1 MSVIQSIRERY
12 AKWAVIA
19 IALALLGFIL
29 TDYFQAKN
37 RMGPGNSTMLGSVN
51 GKKID
56 YINFETKLKARD
68 EQQQAAAQQQ
78 QQEYTE
84 AQKHQT
90 AEGLWNQEVEEIIM
104 TDQFKKVGIDV
115 GKKEFNDYL
124 FGQNPPQDLKQRFS
138 DQQGNYDG
146 AAAQNAINQLR
157 RSPKQ
162 VDRDQLDAY
171 LAAMEYNRKLEKYNS
186 ILTNSIYY
194 PKWYV
199 EKQNAEAAGL
209 AKVSFVSYPYS
220 KISDSTIK
228 ISDKEIEEYVSQHK
242 HQFKQTE
249 SRSIV
254 YTIFNA
260 APRPED
266 SAAVKQNL
274 QNLKAEY
281 EADTL
286 PVRFLARYGSSVQYF
301 DGYIGKAQIQVPD
314 KDSIFALSKGGV
326 YGPYLDNHTYVLAK
340 LIDVKPMP
348 DSVKARHILIG
359 TFDPQNNQQILDDST
374 AKKRIDSID
383 VAIKGGARFDSL
395 AMKYSTDQG
404 SAVKGG
410 LLSNPENPATNY
422 YTINQMVKEF
432 NDFTFEGK
440 KGDKKIVKTLFGY
453 HLIEI
458 LDQKNFQPHYK
469 VAYFAKNIIASDETE
484 RVVLEDAS
492 KFVSESQDLKS
503 FNANIAKSNGS
514 LQKFE
519 AKNIGPNDISI
530 QDIDQRLTGGA
541 FGQIVPCRALVRE
554 IYKADKGE
562 VIKQERIGD
571 AQAGYKYVVAVVTD
585 VLKEGTQPAHIARAG
600 IPGSPMTGVAG
611 TPSVEKILMNKKKA
625 EQIKQMIGKVS
636 TLEAAAAALKDSIV
650 TVDSVRISSRE
661 AGKINDPKVLGAV
674 FNISNKGK
682 VISEPIAGSEA
693 VYVVR
698 VDDLTTT
705 SVAIADIEM
714 QKAQMRQRAKQ
725 MQSFYSSPI
734 KLLRE
739 QATIKD
745 NRRNF
750 Y

>member
-1 MSVIQSIRERY
+1 MSVIQSIREKY

-37 RMGPGNSTMLGSVN
+37 RMGPGNSSTLGSVN

-56 YINFETKLKARD
+56 YLSFETKLRARD
-68 EQQQAAAQQQ
+68 DQQQAAAQQQ

-90 AEGLWNQEVEEIIM
+90 AEQMWNQEVEEIIM
-104 TDQFKKVGIDV
+104 TSEFKKVGIDV

-124 FGQNPPQDLKQRFS
+124 FGQNPPQDLRQRFS

-157 RSPKQ
+157 RSPNQ
-162 VDRDQLDAY
+162 AERDQLDAY
-171 LAAMEYNRKLEKYNS
+171 LAAMEYSRKMEKYNS
-186 ILTNSIYY
+186 LLSNSVYY

-199 EKQNAEAAGL
+199 ERQNTEAAGL
-209 AKVSFVSYPYS
+209 AKVSFVRYPYS
-220 KISDSTIK
+220 KISDSAVNVT
-228 ISDKEIEEYVSQHK
+228 DKEIEDYVTKNKDQY
-242 HQFKQTE
+242 KQTE

-254 YTIFNA
+254 YTIFDA
-260 APRPED
+260 APSAAD
-266 SAAVKQNL
+266 SAVVRKNVEA
-274 QNLKAEY
+274 LKAEFA
-281 EADTL
+281 ADTV
-286 PVRFLARYGSSVQYF
+286 PTKFLARYGSSMQYF
-301 DGYIGKAQIQVPD
+301 DGYNGKSQIQIAV
-314 KDSIFALSKGGV
+314 KDSIFALSKGAV

-340 LIDVKPMP
+340 LIDTRSMP

-359 TFDPQNNQQILDDST
+359 TFDPQTNQQILDDST
-374 AKKRIDSID
+374 AKKRIDSIE

-395 AMKYSTDQG
+395 AAKYSTDQS
-404 SAVKGG
+404 SAAKGG
-410 LLSNPENPATNY
+410 LLSNPTNPATNY
-422 YTINQMVKEF
+422 YTVNTMVKEF

-440 KGDKKIVKTLFGY
+440 TGERKVVKTLFGY

-492 KFVSESQDLKS
+492 KFVSESRDLKS
-503 FNANIAKSNGS
+503 FNDNIAKSNGRF
-514 LQKFE
+514 QKFE
-519 AKNIGPNDISI
+519 ATNIGPNDISI
-530 QDIDQRLTGGA
+530 QDIDRRLTGG
-541 FGQIVPCRALVRE
+541 FGQTISCRPLVRE
-554 IYKADKGE
+554 IYKADKGD

-571 AQAGYKYVVAVVTD
+571 AALGYKYVVAAVSD
-585 VLKEGTQPAHIARAG
+585 ILKEGTQPAYIARV
-600 IPGSPMTGVAG
+600 GSANAQGV
-611 TPSVEKILMNKKKA
+611 ERILKDKKKA
-625 EQIKQMIGKVS
+625 EQIKKQIGKIS
-636 TLEAAAAALKDSIV
+636 TLEEIAATLKDSII
-650 TVDSVRISSRE
+650 TVDSVRIADGR
-661 AGKINDPKVLGAV
+661 GKITETKVLGAV
-674 FNISNKGK
+674 FNIANKGK
-682 VISEPIAGSEA
+682 VISEPIAGADA

-705 SVAIADIEM
+705 SVAVADIQM
-714 QKAQMRQRAKQ
+714 QKEQLRQRGKQ
-725 MQSFYSSPI
+725 MQTFYSSPV
-734 KLLRE
+734 KLMRD

-745 NRRNF
+745 NRRSF

>member
-1 MSVIQSIRERY
+1 
-12 AKWAVIA
+12 
-19 IALALLGFIL
+19 
-29 TDYFQAKN
+29 
-37 RMGPGNSTMLGSVN
+37 MGRGNSSTLGTVN

-56 YINFETKLKARD
+56 YISFETKLKARD
-68 EQQQAAAQQQ
+68 DQQQAAAQQQ

-90 AEGLWNQEVEEIIM
+90 AEQLWNQEVEEIIM
-104 TDQFKKVGIDV
+104 TSQFKKVGIDV

-124 FGQNPPQDLKQRFS
+124 FGQNPPQDLRQRFS

-157 RSPKQ
+157 RSPNQ
-162 VDRDQLDAY
+162 AERDQLDAY
-171 LAAMEYNRKLEKYNS
+171 LAAMEYNRKQEKYNS
-186 ILTNSIYY
+186 ILTNSVYY

-228 ISDKEIEEYVSQHK
+228 IADKEIEEYVSKHK
-242 HQFKQTE
+242 DQFKQTE
-249 SRSIV
+249 SRSIA
-254 YTIFNA
+254 YTIFDA
-260 APRPED
+260 APSAAD
-266 SAAVKQNL
+266 SAAVRRNVEQ
-274 QNLKAEY
+274 LKAEFA
-281 EADTL
+281 ADTL
-286 PVRFLARYGSSVQYF
+286 PVKFLARNGSAMQYF
-301 DGYIGKAQIQVPD
+301 DGYFGKTEIQVPA
-314 KDSIFALSKGGV
+314 KDSIFKLSKGAV
-326 YGPYLDNHTYVLAK
+326 YGPYLDNHAYVLAK
-340 LIDVKPMP
+340 LIDTRPMP

-359 TFDPQNNQQILDDST
+359 TFNPQTNQQLLDDST
-374 AKKRIDSID
+374 AKKRIDSIEL
-383 VAIKGGARFDSL
+383 AIKGGARFDSM
-395 AMKYSTDQG
+395 AIKYSTDQS
-404 SAVKGG
+404 SAIKGG
-410 LLSNPENPATNY
+410 LLSNPNNPATNY
-422 YTINQMVKEF
+422 YTINTMVKEF
-432 NDFTFEGK
+432 NDFSFEGK
-440 KGDKKIVKTLFGY
+440 KGEKKVVKTAFGY

-503 FNANIAKSNGS
+503 FNANIAKSNGRH
-514 LQKFE
+514 QRFE
-519 AKNIGPNDISI
+519 ATNIGPNDISI
-530 QDIDQRLTGGA
+530 QDIDQRLTGGQ
-541 FGQIVPCRALVRE
+541 FGQVVPSRRLVRE
-554 IYKADKGE
+554 IYKADKGD

-571 AQAGYKYVVAVVTD
+571 AQMGYKYIVAVVTD
-585 VLKEGTQPAHIARAG
+585 ILKEGTQPAYIAR
-600 IPGSPMTGVAG
+600 PL
-611 TPSVEKILMNKKKA
+611 VEKILKDKKKA

-650 TVDSVRISSRE
+650 TVDSVRIADGR
-661 AGKINDPKVLGAV
+661 GKITDAKVLGAV
-674 FNISNKGK
+674 FNIANKGK
-682 VISEPIAGSEA
+682 VVSEPIAGSTA

-714 QKAQMRQRAKQ
+714 QKDQMRQRAKQ

-734 KLLRE
+734 KLMKD

>member
-29 TDYFQAKN
+29 TDYFQAKT
-37 RMGPGNSTMLGSVN
+37 RMGRGNSSTLGTVN

-56 YINFETKLKARD
+56 YISFETKLKARD
-68 EQQQAAAQQQ
+68 DQQQAAAQQQ

-84 AQKHQT
+84 AKKHET
-90 AEGLWNQEVEEIIM
+90 AEQLWNQEVEEIIM
-104 TDQFKKVGIDV
+104 ASQFKEVGIDV

-124 FGQNPPQDLKQRFS
+124 FGQNPPQELRQRFS

-157 RSPKQ
+157 RSPNQ
-162 VDRDQLDAY
+162 VERDQLDAY
-171 LAAMEYNRKLEKYNS
+171 LAAMEYNRKQEKYNS
-186 ILTNSIYY
+186 ILTNSVYY

-199 EKQNAEAAGL
+199 EKQNTEAAGL

-228 ISDKEIEEYVSQHK
+228 ISDKEIEEYVSKHK
-242 HQFKQTE
+242 DQFKQTE
-249 SRSIV
+249 SRSIA
-254 YTIFNA
+254 YTIFDA
-260 APRPED
+260 APSAAD
-266 SAAVKQNL
+266 SAAVRRNVDQ
-274 QNLKAEY
+274 LKAEFA
-281 EADTL
+281 ADTL
-286 PVRFLARYGSSVQYF
+286 PVKFLARNGSAMQYF
-301 DGYIGKAQIQVPD
+301 DGYFGKTQIQVPA
-314 KDSIFALSKGGV
+314 KDSIFKLSKGAV
-326 YGPYLDNHTYVLAK
+326 YGPYLDNHAYVLAK
-340 LIDVKPMP
+340 LIDTKPMP

-359 TFDPQNNQQILDDST
+359 TYNPQTNQQLLDDST
-374 AKKRIDSID
+374 AKKRIDSIEL
-383 VAIKGGARFDSL
+383 AIKGGARFDSM
-395 AMKYSTDQG
+395 AIKYSTDQS
-404 SAVKGG
+404 SAIKGG
-410 LLSNPENPATNY
+410 LLSNPNNPATNY
-422 YTINQMVKEF
+422 YTINTMVKEF
-432 NDFTFEGK
+432 NDFSFEGK
-440 KGDKKIVKTLFGY
+440 KGEKKVVKTAFGY

-503 FNANIAKSNGS
+503 FNANIAKSNGRHPR
-514 LQKFE
+514 FE
-519 AKNIGPNDISI
+519 ATNIGPNDISI
-530 QDIDQRLTGGA
+530 QDIDQRLTGGQ
-541 FGQIVPCRALVRE
+541 FGQVVPSRRLVRE
-554 IYKADKGE
+554 IYKADKGD

-571 AQAGYKYVVAVVTD
+571 AQMGYKYIVAVVTD
-585 VLKEGTQPAHIARAG
+585 ILEEGTQPAHIARAG
-600 IPGSPMTGVAG
+600 IPASPMTGVAG
-611 TPSVEKILMNKKKA
+611 TPSVEKILRDKKKA

-650 TVDSVRISSRE
+650 TVDSVRI
-661 AGKINDPKVLGAV
+661 AGNAKIADAKVLGAV
-674 FNISNKGK
+674 FNIANKGK
-682 VISEPIAGSEA
+682 VVSEPIAGNNA

-714 QKAQMRQRAKQ
+714 QKDQMRQRAKQ

-734 KLLRE
+734 KLLKD

>member
-37 RMGPGNSTMLGSVN
+37 RMGRGNSSTLGTVN

-56 YINFETKLKARD
+56 YISFETKLKARD
-68 EQQQAAAQQQ
+68 DQQQAAAQQQ

-84 AQKHQT
+84 AKKHET
-90 AEGLWNQEVEEIIM
+90 AEQLWNQEVEEIIM
-104 TDQFKKVGIDV
+104 ASQFKEVGIDV

-124 FGQNPPQDLKQRFS
+124 FGQNPPQELRQRFS

-157 RSPKQ
+157 RSPNQ
-162 VDRDQLDAY
+162 VERDQLDAY
-171 LAAMEYNRKLEKYNS
+171 LAAMEYNRKQEKYNS
-186 ILTNSIYY
+186 ILTNSVYY

-199 EKQNAEAAGL
+199 EKQNTEAAGL

-228 ISDKEIEEYVSQHK
+228 ISDKEIEEYVSKHK
-242 HQFKQTE
+242 DQFKQTE
-249 SRSIV
+249 SRSIA
-254 YTIFNA
+254 YTIFDA
-260 APRPED
+260 APSAAD
-266 SAAVKQNL
+266 SAAVRRNVDQ
-274 QNLKAEY
+274 LKAEFA
-281 EADTL
+281 ADTL
-286 PVRFLARYGSSVQYF
+286 PVKFLARNGSAMQYF
-301 DGYIGKAQIQVPD
+301 DGYFGKTQIQVPA
-314 KDSIFALSKGGV
+314 KDSIFKLSKGAV
-326 YGPYLDNHTYVLAK
+326 YGPYLDNHAYVLAK
-340 LIDVKPMP
+340 LIDTKPMP

-359 TFDPQNNQQILDDST
+359 TYNPQTNQQLLDDST
-374 AKKRIDSID
+374 AKKRIDSIEL
-383 VAIKGGARFDSL
+383 AIKGGARFDSM
-395 AMKYSTDQG
+395 AIKYSTDQS
-404 SAVKGG
+404 SAIKGG
-410 LLSNPENPATNY
+410 LLSNPNNPATNY
-422 YTINQMVKEF
+422 YTINTMVKEF
-432 NDFTFEGK
+432 NDFSFEGK
-440 KGDKKIVKTLFGY
+440 KGEKKVVKTAFGY

-503 FNANIAKSNGS
+503 FNANIAKSNGRHPR
-514 LQKFE
+514 FE
-519 AKNIGPNDISI
+519 ATNIGPNDISI
-530 QDIDQRLTGGA
+530 QDIDQRLTGGQ
-541 FGQIVPCRALVRE
+541 FGQVVPSRRLVRE
-554 IYKADKGE
+554 IYKADKGD

-571 AQAGYKYVVAVVTD
+571 AQMGYKYIVAVVTD
-585 VLKEGTQPAHIARAG
+585 ILEEGTQPAHIARAG
-600 IPGSPMTGVAG
+600 IPASPMTGVAG
-611 TPSVEKILMNKKKA
+611 TPSVEKILRDKKKA

-650 TVDSVRISSRE
+650 TVDSVRI
-661 AGKINDPKVLGAV
+661 AGNAKIADAKVLGAV
-674 FNISNKGK
+674 FNIANKGK
-682 VISEPIAGSEA
+682 VVSEPIAGNNA

-714 QKAQMRQRAKQ
+714 QKDQMRQRAKQ

-734 KLLRE
+734 KLLKD

>member
-37 RMGPGNSTMLGSVN
+37 RMGPGNSSTLGTVN

-56 YINFETKLKARD
+56 YISFETKLKARD
-68 EQQQAAAQQQ
+68 DQQQAAAQQQ

-90 AEGLWNQEVEEIIM
+90 AEQMWNQEVEEIIM
-104 TDQFKKVGIDV
+104 TSEFKKVGIDV

-124 FGQNPPQDLKQRFS
+124 FGQNPPQDLRQRFS

-157 RSPKQ
+157 RSPNQ
-162 VDRDQLDAY
+162 VERDQLDAY

-186 ILTNSIYY
+186 ILTNSVYY

-228 ISDKEIEEYVSQHK
+228 ISDKEIEEYVSKHK
-242 HQFKQTE
+242 DQFKQTE
-249 SRSIV
+249 NRSIA
-254 YTIFNA
+254 YTIFDA
-260 APRPED
+260 APSSAD
-266 SAAVKQNL
+266 SAAIRKNVQD
-274 QNLKAEY
+274 LKAEFA
-281 EADTL
+281 ADTL
-286 PVRFLARYGSSVQYF
+286 PVKFLARNGSSMQYF
-301 DGYIGKAQIQVPD
+301 DGYFGKSQILVPA
-314 KDSIFALSKGGV
+314 KDSIFKLSKGAV

-340 LIDVKPMP
+340 LIDTRPMP

-359 TFDPQNNQQILDDST
+359 TFDPQNNRQILDDST
-374 AKKRIDSID
+374 AKKRIDSIEL
-383 VAIKGGARFDSL
+383 AIKGGAKFDSL

-410 LLSNPENPATNY
+410 LLSNPNNPATNY
-422 YTINQMVKEF
+422 YTVNTMVKEF

-440 KGDKKIVKTLFGY
+440 TGDKKVVKTLFGY
-453 HLIEI
+453 HYIEI
-458 LDQKNFQPHYK
+458 LDQKNLQPHYK

-503 FNANIAKSNGS
+503 FNANIAKSKGRN
-514 LQKFE
+514 QKFD
-519 AKNIGPNDISI
+519 ATNIGPNDISI
-530 QDIDQRLTGGA
+530 QDIDQRLQAGA
-541 FGQIVPCRALVRE
+541 FGQLVPCRRLVKE
-554 IYKADKGE
+554 IYKADKGD

-571 AQAGYKYVVAVVTD
+571 AQMGYKYVVAVVTD
-585 VLKEGTQPAHIARAG
+585 VLKEGTQPAYVARPA
-600 IPGSPMTGVAG
+600 
-611 TPSVEKILMNKKKA
+611 VEKILRDKKKA

-636 TLEAAAAALKDSIV
+636 TLEAAAAVLKDSIV
-650 TVDSVRISSRE
+650 TADSVRI
-661 AGKINDPKVLGAV
+661 AGGGKIPDAKVLGAV
-674 FNISNKGK
+674 FNIANKGN
-682 VISEPIAGSEA
+682 VISEPIAGNNA

-705 SVAIADIEM
+705 SVAIADIER
-714 QKAQMRQRAKQ
+714 QKADMRQNAKR

-734 KLLRE
+734 RLIKDL
-739 QATIKD
+739 ATIKD

>member
-37 RMGPGNSTMLGSVN
+37 RMGPGNSTTLGSVN

-56 YINFETKLKARD
+56 YINFETKLRARD

-104 TDQFKKVGIDV
+104 TTEFEKVGIDV
-115 GKKEFNDYL
+115 GNKEFNDYL
-124 FGQNPPQDLKQRFS
+124 FGQNPPQDLRQRFS
-138 DQQGNYDG
+138 DQQGTYDG
-146 AAAQNAINQLR
+146 AAAQNAINQLK
-157 RSPKQ
+157 RSPNQ
-162 VDRDQLDAY
+162 VEREQLDAY
-171 LAAMEYNRKLEKYNS
+171 LAAMLYNRKMEKYNS
-186 ILTNSIYY
+186 ILTNSVYY

-199 EKQNAEAAGL
+199 EKQNTEAAGL

-228 ISDKEIEEYVSQHK
+228 ISDKEIEEYVSKHK
-242 HQFKQTE
+242 DQFKQTE

-260 APRPED
+260 AASSAD
-266 SAAVKQNL
+266 SAAAKENVGK
-274 QNLKAEY
+274 LKADFA
-281 EADTL
+281 ADTL
-286 PVRFLARYGSSVQYF
+286 PIKFLAANGSSIQYF
-301 DGYIGKAQIQVPD
+301 DGYIGKAQIQVPA
-314 KDSIFALSKGGV
+314 KDSIFTLSEGAV

-340 LIDVKPMP
+340 LIDIKPMP

-359 TFDPQNNQQILDDST
+359 TFNPQTNQQILDDST
-374 AKKRIDSID
+374 AKKRIDSIEL
-383 VAIKGGARFDSL
+383 AIKGGARFDSL
-395 AMKYSTDQG
+395 AMKYSTDQS
-404 SAVKGG
+404 SAIKGG
-410 LLSNPENPATNY
+410 LLSNPTNPATNY
-422 YTINQMVKEF
+422 YTVNTMVKEF
-432 NDFTFEGK
+432 NDFSFEGK
-440 KGDKKIVKTLFGY
+440 KGEKKVVKTAFGY
-453 HLIEI
+453 HLVEI

-469 VAYFAKNIIASDETE
+469 VAYFAKPIIASDETE

-492 KFVSESQDLKS
+492 KFVSESKDLKS
-503 FNANIAKSNGS
+503 FNANIAKSNGRY
-514 LQKFE
+514 QKFE

-530 QDIDQRLTGGA
+530 QDIDQRLTGGQ
-541 FGQIVPCRALVRE
+541 FGQVVPSRTLVRE
-554 IYKADKGE
+554 IYKADKGD

-571 AQAGYKYVVAVVTD
+571 ADMGYKYIVAAVTD
-585 VLKEGTQPAHIARAG
+585 VLEEGTQPAHIARAG

-611 TPSVEKILMNKKKA
+611 TPSVEKILMDKKKA
-625 EQIKQMIGKVS
+625 EKIKQMIGKVS

-650 TVDSVRISSRE
+650 TVDSIRI
-661 AGKINDPKVLGAV
+661 AGDARITDAKVLGAA
-674 FNISNKGK
+674 FNIANKGK
-682 VISEPIAGSEA
+682 VISEPIAGRDA

-714 QKAQMRQRAKQ
+714 QKAQMRQTKQ
-725 MQSFYSSPI
+725 MRSGSLSSPI
-734 KLLRE
+734 KLMKD

>member
-1 MSVIQSIRERY
+1 MSVIQSIREKY

-37 RMGPGNSTMLGSVN
+37 RMGRGNTTTLGSVN

-56 YINFETKLKARD
+56 YISFETKLKARD
-68 EQQQAAAQQQ
+68 DQQQAAAQQQ

-84 AQKHQT
+84 EQKHQT

-104 TDQFKKVGIDV
+104 TSQFKEVGIDV
-115 GKKEFNDYL
+115 GKKEFTDYL
-124 FGQNPPQDLKQRFS
+124 FGQNPPQELKQRFS

-157 RSPKQ
+157 RSPNQ
-162 VDRDQLDAY
+162 VERDQLEGY

-186 ILTNSIYY
+186 ILTNSVYY

-199 EKQNAEAAGL
+199 EKQNAEAAEL

-220 KISDSTIK
+220 KIPDSTIK
-228 ISDKEIEEYVSQHK
+228 ISDKEIEEYVSKHK
-242 HQFKQTE
+242 DQFRQTE
-249 SRSIV
+249 SRSIA
-254 YTIFNA
+254 YTIFDA
-260 APRPED
+260 APRSED
-266 SAAVKQNL
+266 SAAIRKNVED
-274 QNLKAEY
+274 LKTEFA
-281 EADTL
+281 ADTT
-286 PVRFLARYGSSVQYF
+286 PVKFLARYGSSIQYF
-301 DGYIGKAQIQVPD
+301 DGYNGKSQIQVPV
-314 KDSIFALSKGGV
+314 KDSIFALSKGAV
-326 YGPYLDNHTYVLAK
+326 YGPYLDQHTYVLAK
-340 LIDVKPMP
+340 LIDVRSMP
-348 DSVKARHILIG
+348 DSVKARHILIP
-359 TFDPQNNQQILDDST
+359 TFNPQTNQQIMDDST

-395 AMKYSTDQG
+395 AVKYSSDQG

-410 LLSNPENPATNY
+410 LLSNPSNPATNY
-422 YTINQMVKEF
+422 FTINQMVKEF
-432 NDFTFEGK
+432 NDFSFEGK
-440 KGDKKIVKTLFGY
+440 IGDKKIVKTVFGY

-492 KFVSESQDLKS
+492 KFVSESRDLKS
-503 FNANIAKSNGS
+503 FNANIAKSNGRN
-514 LQKFE
+514 QKFE
-519 AKNIGPNDISI
+519 ARNIDPNDISI
-530 QDIDQRLTGGA
+530 QDVDQRLTGGA
-541 FGQIVPCRALVRE
+541 FGQIVPCRTLVRE
-554 IYKADKGE
+554 IYKADKGD

-571 AQAGYKYVVAVVTD
+571 AQMGYKYIVAVVTD

-611 TPSVEKILMNKKKA
+611 TPSVEKILIDKKKA
-625 EQIKQMIGKVS
+625 EQIKQMIGKTT
-636 TLEAAAAALKDSIV
+636 TLEAAAAIFKDSIV
-650 TVDSVRISSRE
+650 IVDSLRISG
-661 AGKINDPKVLGAV
+661 GKIADAKVLGAI

-682 VISEPIAGSEA
+682 LVSEPIAGRDA

-705 SVAIADIEM
+705 SVAVADIEM
-714 QKAQMRQRAKQ
+714 QKAQLRQRAKQ
-725 MQSFYSSPI
+725 MQSFYSSPV
-734 KLLRE
+734 KLLKG

>member
-37 RMGPGNSTMLGSVN
+37 RMGPGNSSTLGTVN

-68 EQQQAAAQQQ
+68 DQQQAAAQQQ

-90 AEGLWNQEVEEIIM
+90 AEQLWNQEVEEIILAS
-104 TDQFKKVGIDV
+104 QFKKVGIDV

-124 FGQNPPQDLKQRFS
+124 FGQNPPQDLRQRFS

-157 RSPKQ
+157 RSPNQ
-162 VDRDQLDAY
+162 AEREQLDAY
-171 LAAMEYNRKLEKYNS
+171 LAAMEYNRKQEKYNS
-186 ILTNSIYY
+186 ILTNSVYY

-199 EKQNAEAAGL
+199 EKQNTEAAGL

-228 ISDKEIEEYVSQHK
+228 IADKEIEEYVSKHK
-242 HQFKQTE
+242 DQFKQTE
-249 SRSIV
+249 SRSIA
-254 YTIFNA
+254 YTIFDA
-260 APRPED
+260 APSAAD
-266 SAAVKQNL
+266 SAAVRKNVEQ
-274 QNLKAEY
+274 LKAEFA
-281 EADTL
+281 ADTL
-286 PVRFLARYGSSVQYF
+286 PVKFLARSGSAMQYF
-301 DGYIGKAQIQVPD
+301 DGYLGKTEIQVPA
-314 KDSIFALSKGGV
+314 KDSIFKLSKGAV
-326 YGPYLDNHTYVLAK
+326 YGPYLDNHAYVLAK
-340 LIDVKPMP
+340 LIDIKPMP

-359 TFDPQNNQQILDDST
+359 TFNPQTNQQLLDDST
-374 AKKRIDSID
+374 AKKRIDSIEL
-383 VAIKGGARFDSL
+383 AIKGGARFDSL
-395 AMKYSTDQG
+395 AIKYSTDQS
-404 SAVKGG
+404 SAIKGG
-410 LLSNPENPATNY
+410 LLSNPNNPATNY
-422 YTINQMVKEF
+422 YTINTMVKEF
-432 NDFTFEGK
+432 NDFSFEGK
-440 KGDKKIVKTLFGY
+440 KGEKKVVKTAFGY

-492 KFVSESQDLKS
+492 KFVSETRDLKS
-503 FNANIAKSNGS
+503 FNANIARSNGRH
-514 LQKFE
+514 QRFE
-519 AKNIGPNDISI
+519 ATNIGPNDISI
-530 QDIDQRLTGGA
+530 QDIDQRLTGGQ
-541 FGQIVPCRALVRE
+541 FGQVVPTRRLVRE
-554 IYKADKGE
+554 IYKADKGD

-571 AQAGYKYVVAVVTD
+571 AQMGYKYVVAVVTD
-585 VLKEGTQPAHIARAG
+585 VLKDGTQPAYVAR
-600 IPGSPMTGVAG
+600 PL
-611 TPSVEKILMNKKKA
+611 VEKILKDKKKA

-650 TVDSVRISSRE
+650 TVDSVRIADGR
-661 AGKINDPKVLGAV
+661 GKITDAKVLGAV
-674 FNISNKGK
+674 FNIANKGK
-682 VISEPIAGSEA
+682 VVSEPIAGSTA
-693 VYVVR
+693 VYVIR

-714 QKAQMRQRAKQ
+714 QKSQLRQRAKQ

-734 KLLRE
+734 KLMKD
-739 QATIKD
+739 QAIIKD